1 MYTCMCDW
9 VTLLYSRKLTQHSK
23 PAIMEKTKITI
34 LKKKIGLSKVGD
46 RTLFLGGGLVLT
58 FFQERKQGDQDPT

>member
-1 MYTCMCDW
+1 
-9 VTLLYSRKLTQHSK
+9 
-23 PAIMEKTKITI
+23 MEKTKITI
-34 LKKKIGLSKVGD
+34 LEKKIGLSKVGD